1 MLNMKNT
8 HPIEM
13 ASPRVEIIEVNQSNK
28 WYNELKKEIYKFY
41 IYSKTLYIFFKNNI
55 NLKKTYQ
62 RNGYMYYKI

>member
-1 MLNMKNT
+1 
-8 HPIEM
+8 M

-28 WYNELKKEIYKFY
+28 QYNELKKEIYKFY

>member
-8 HPIEM
+8 NPIEM

-28 WYNELKKEIYKFY
+28 QYNELKKEIYKFY